1 MRDPRMD
8 PANGDMLRLR
18 DERERHVL
26 GTHDEHFTAR
36 GVTVV
41 RYFDVR
47 KSGNLG
53 ERRCSLAAW
62 RKWAA
67 SPEIVIAQRLDQ

>member
-1 MRDPRMD
+1 MRDPRVD

-26 GTHDEHFTAR
+26 GTH
-36 GVTVV
+36 VSVV

-47 KSGNLG
+47 RSGNLG

-67 SPEIVIAQRLDQ
+67 SSEVVIAQRLDQ